1 MTRDFNKQRGDDA
14 RPSTRNQSSGRY
26 GEERSPRPA
35 RPRLNRATVDRGW
48 ETGAQRN
55 HADYRTRSRSTGNAG
70 QPTRDYGRRGQ
81 QSDRPSAQNGR
92 DTNGRRPYEN
102 RQDNYRS
109 DDRPPYGDRGPRS
122 RPYDSGRRNFDE
134 QRSNERRGYSDRNQ
148 EGGPRRDYR
157 ENTRYPDSRPS
168 YRDRDQGRGYQPRG
182 ADRNNR
188 QERDFDRD
196 NRSPRSY
203 ERNNRPDRGGS
214 RPDTRNPRW
223 QSRPQVQRENYS
235 RQPQGYTNNSS
246 QEELFEGDYEHF
258 NSPDAPRHP
267 REHNRE
273 DEDNRGQVE
282 ERHVTR
288 LPDGRVLKGPR
299 QVQRKNKEFWTDV
312 AQETDS
318 LISEV
323 QPVTENEQVSD
334 SPATSPRKSRKQT
347 PTGTPKAPA
356 RKASE
361 VARVRKS
368 RGKES
373 APKAKSSGPRPSQR
387 GYQWPKP

>member
-1 MTRDFNKQRGDDA
+1 MTRDFNKQRRDDV
-14 RPSTRNQSSGRY
+14 RPSTRNHSSGRY

-55 HADYRTRSRSTGNAG
+55 HADYRTRSSNGNAG

-92 DTNGRRPYEN
+92 NTQGRRPYEN
-102 RQDNYRS
+102 RQDNYRY
-109 DDRPPYGDRGPRS
+109 DDRSPYGNRGPHSRS
-122 RPYDSGRRNFDE
+122 NDSDRRNFDE
-134 QRSNERRGYSDRNQ
+134 PRQNERRGYSDKYEQ
-148 EGGPRRDYR
+148 GGPRRDYR
-157 ENTRYPDSRPS
+157 ENTRYSDSRPS
-168 YRDRDQGRGYQPRG
+168 YRDRDQGRGFQQRG
-182 ADRNNR
+182 TDRNNR
-188 QERDFDRD
+188 QERDFKRD

-203 ERNNRPDRGGS
+203 ERNNGPDRGGS
-214 RPDTRNPRW
+214 RRDNRNPRW
-223 QSRPQVQRENYS
+223 QSRPQGQRENYA
-235 RQPQGYTNNSS
+235 RQPQAYSNSS
-246 QEELFEGDYEHF
+246 SPEELFEGDYEHF

-267 REHNRE
+267 GEHNRE

-299 QVQRKNKEFWTDV
+299 RVQRKDEAFWTDV

-323 QPVTENEQVSD
+323 HPATESEQVSD
-334 SPATSPRKSRKQT
+334 SPATSRRKNKKQT
-347 PTGTPKAPA
+347 LPGTAKDRT

-361 VARVRKS
+361 VTRARKS

-373 APKAKSSGPRPSQR
+373 APKARSSGPRPSQR
-387 GYQWPKP
+387 GFKWPKE